1 VARAGQPARPIV
13 WLLDGLEAGG
23 AERLALQFAA
33 APLAWPVWL
42 VGLRPPRSAP
52 GRAAWGSEWE
62 AVAARVH
69 LAGLHGLRDLGG
81 WWRLRRWLEQQRPL
95 LLHAHLRYATCVGG
109 RLARG
114 LGIPLLTTVHVE
126 PGRERGRQRW
136 LAGWERAERRR
147 AARVIYVSAAQRAA
161 WGRVAER
168 ERAVVIGNGVRL
180 PPAGPGRAAQR
191 LRLGLPPAAT
201 IFITVAVVRA
211 AKGWRTWLQAAAAV
225 TAAQPQA
232 HFVWVGGGEEWEAL
246 RAAAAPLLASGR
258 VRLPGARG
266 DVAAWLEAGDYFLF
280 PSLGEAQ
287 PTAVMEA
294 MAAGLPLIATRLEAT
309 RELAGECA
317 CWVAPGDAAGLAE
330 AALAWS
336 GPQRAL
342 ARAAAA
348 AARARVEQEFSQAR
362 WRERLESLYAEV
374 LAG

>member
-1 VARAGQPARPIV
+1 M

-42 VGLRPPRSAP
+42 VGLRPPRSAG
-52 GRAAWGSEWE
+52 GRAAWGAEWDQ
-62 AVAARVH
+62 VAGRVH
-69 LAGLHGLRDLGG
+69 LAGLHGLRDLAG
-81 WWRLRRWLEQQRPL
+81 WWRLRRWLAERRPL

-161 WGRVAER
+161 WGRVAGR
-168 ERAVVIGNGVRL
+168 ERAVVIGNGVSL
-180 PPAGPGRAAQR
+180 PAPGPGRAAQR
-191 LRLGLPPAAT
+191 RRLGLPLEAT
-201 IFITVAVVRA
+201 IYLTVAVVRA
-211 AKGWRTWLQAAAAV
+211 AKGWRTWLQAAEQV

-232 HFVWVGGGEEWEAL
+232 HFVWVGGGEEWETL
-246 RAAAAPLLASGR
+246 RAAARPLLESGR
-258 VRLPGARG
+258 LLLPGPRG
-266 DVAAWLEAGDYFLF
+266 DVAAWLEASDFFLF
-280 PSLGEAQ
+280 PSFGEAQ

-294 MAAGLPLIATRLEAT
+294 MAAGLPLIATRLGAT

-317 CWVAPGDAAGLAE
+317 SWVEPGDAAGLAQ
-330 AALAWS
+330 AARAGS
-336 GPQRAL
+336 GPQRAA
-342 ARAAAA
+342 ARAAAVA
-348 AARARVEQEFSQAR
+348 
-362 WRERLESLYAEV
+362 
-374 LAG
+374 